1 MKTSVPKNIVIRYF
15 NIPARIEPSRLALK
29 LANIPFTDERVSNW
43 KDIKH
48 TVQPWGQLPV
58 LVADGVEVFQSQNI
72 HLYVGSFTGF
82 IPEQFQDELKMRE
95 CMFATEDVFAAMA
108 VSNTLTDPV
117 KKAEARAAL
126 CVPGGKLFDNLHK
139 FELFLGDKQYVAGN
153 KLSMGDL
160 SLFTLLGTFTCG
172 LFDGI
177 PTTLLEGLPVLKQ
190 YFHNIA
196 NREDVRAVYEAETAP
211 WGKAFLV

>member
-1 MKTSVPKNIVIRYF
+1 MKTSVPKDIVMRYF
-15 NIPARIEPSRLALK
+15 NLPGRGEPSRLALK
-29 LANIPFTDERVSNW
+29 LANIPFTDERISNW

-48 TVQPWGQLPV
+48 TVQPWGSLPV
-58 LVADGVEVFQSQNI
+58 LVADGVEVFQSLNI

-82 IPEQFQDELKMRE
+82 IPEQLQDELKMRE
-95 CMFATEDVFAAMA
+95 CMFAIEDVLATFAP
-108 VSNTLTDPV
+108 SSTLSDPAE
-117 KKAEARAAL
+117 KAAARAAL

-160 SLFTLLGTFTCG
+160 CFFTLLGTLTCG
-172 LFDGI
+172 LFDGV